1 MGLARTLAVTLTG
14 LAGHIVEVEA
24 HATQGLP
31 GFTLVGLPD
40 AAVRKQL
47 EAAASRPYETLRR
60 EHVAAYRERYERVH
74 LRLGRPGLRDSWP
87 INRRLDAFSRGR
99 RDPSLV
105 ALYYQFG
112 RYLLISSTRPGALPP
127 ASQGLWC
134 ATTHTPDNG
143 AYRLDGPLQM
153 SYWAAETGNL
163 PEAIAPLVE
172 WTRRLSANGRNT
184 AAAYYGARGWT
195 AHTWTNVWDFTAPD
209 RQPVWSASPTAAA
222 RLCASLYEHFRFTR
236 DTAYLRSVYP
246 LLRDAALCL
255 SDRLSEDPRSRRLV
269 IAPSLSPE
277 NVYLSPNGRRDTFGV
292 GSTVDQSLVR
302 ELFTNTLHAASIL
315 RTDIELSGL
324 LSAYIARLA
333 PIPLTRDGRIA
344 EWPEPLREAESRTVF
359 VPQLYGLFPSTE
371 ISLSRTLASPSSVR
385 SLSTPPSQSS
395 TSPLSFCPSVR
406 LKRTSSPTEFAKC
419 CGLLSLRSS
428 PGEPTSSVHSPSSG
442 GSTSKIGESSRDS
455 RSQSSRPTPP
465 AFVILMR

>member
-1 MGLARTLAVTLTG
+1 M
-14 LAGHIVEVEA
+14 
-24 HATQGLP
+24 
-31 GFTLVGLPD
+31 
-40 AAVRKQL
+40 
-47 EAAASRPYETLRR
+47 
-60 EHVAAYRERYERVH
+60 
-74 LRLGRPGLRDSWP
+74 
-87 INRRLDAFSRGR
+87 
-99 RDPSLV
+99 

-195 AHTWTNVWDFTAPD
+195 AHTWANVWDFTAPD

-344 EWPEPLREAESRTVF
+344 EWPEPLREAESRTF
-359 VPQLYGLFPSTE
+359 FAPQLYGLFPSTE
-371 ISLSRTLASPSSVR
+371 ISLSRTPELAEAARRTLEARDEGATGLPLAARISLWAHLGDGDHAYRLLRDLLRPVAADDAQSGGTYPNLFFAAPTFLLAGNLGATANFADSV
-385 SLSTPPSQSS
+385 SGAG
-395 TSPLSFCPSVR
+395 
-406 LKRTSSPTEFAKC
+406 AKC
-419 CGLLSLRSS
+419 G
-428 PGEPTSSVHSPSSG
+428 SG
-442 GSTSKIGESSRDS
+442 GAVERYTPAYAPCEQACSASNCPP
-455 RSQSSRPTPP
+455 RPP
-465 AFVILMR
+465 I